1 MRTDPAGC
9 VAVGLDGTDF
19 APWIDMFAS
28 YWLAVLALL
37 VLRHELGGSERAP
50 QGSR

>member
-1 MRTDPAGC
+1 
-9 VAVGLDGTDF
+9 
-19 APWIDMFAS
+19 MFAS